1 MNEKNKGLSPMSK
14 RDDRDQRDN
23 QNRDLED
30 GANYAT
36 CLHCNNPFRVSE
48 GVVTPDAAICDVCNG
63 R

>member
-1 MNEKNKGLSPMSK
+1 MNEKNTGLNQKSK
-14 RDDRDQRDN
+14 RDDC
-23 QNRDLED
+23 DLED

-36 CLHCNNPFRVSE
+36 CLHCYNPFRVSN